1 MALLEILQLIGYSTA
16 AALHAWIAA
25 SLVRR
30 RRLIGRLERVLLVLA
45 SALAAW
51 HASNLLVTLHAML
64 GLSEDRW
71 TIALR
76 LTDTLAVV
84 SVTLTY
90 SLLLH
95 VHLHLWA
102 NARRRPLT
110 WGERARVYL
119 SYLPAAFLVYAL
131 PKLWAGPYEPMFVRL
146 SPMLLPFALWAAYV
160 LCLVAGTDF
169 LIARLSKSGS
179 ERRLMLTL
187 AASFVAIAALIL
199 AVYAFGAGRDT
210 ATGRYLKTL
219 ANLGSLLPTALLAY
233 HIYRYRYLELI
244 LKESLILASFASVVL
259 VVYLYG
265 IRNIALWLTARY
277 DLRAGAVESLLILML
292 ALVAA
297 PLRRWLD
304 KRFRRLFEEEAGLF
318 RDVVARVGK
327 SAGRYGQL
335 PELLRF
341 VEERA
346 VESLG
351 LRGMRLLALASDNA
365 GESGEATARG
375 GGVVVGGPSN
385 GVGSTNVGSTNVGS
399 TNDDSSNGDSMNGD
413 SSNVESL
420 NVESQSRGVSGH
432 EEAAIQ
438 EATGS
443 RLRRGPST
451 SVATFGAENGA
462 GGLVRNAPEAA
473 SEDGWE
479 GGVLALARESG
490 WEPVEGADVLS
501 ARGWALAYPLRRE
514 ERVVG
519 LMLVDADSDALTYEA
534 RASLELLAGQV
545 AIAIEDSRLVEE
557 NVRLERRIAQSERL
571 AALGRM
577 AATVAHEVKNPLSAI
592 KSIAQ
597 VMREDE
603 YLRREYARDLELIVG
618 ETDRLSQSVTQM
630 LSFARTPPPSG
641 SPLPADELLKSIA
654 RLLRRD
660 AAARGVS
667 ISLEVDSASV
677 ELDGARAASLRDAV
691 SNLLLNAL
699 QASPAG
705 GRVRLAA
712 RAEGQA
718 LNVSVTDE
726 GSGVPP
732 EQRERVWEPFFTT
745 KQRGTGLGL
754 AIVRKRIEEAGG
766 HARLAPQRPGEG
778 ARFELSIPLGGMM
791 STE

>member
-1 MALLEILQLIGYSTA
+1 MAFLEILQLIGYSTA

-25 SLVRR
+25 SLVKRR
-30 RRLIGRLERVLLVLA
+30 RVLAPLERVLLVLA
-45 SALAAW
+45 SALGVW
-51 HASNLLVTLHAML
+51 HASNLLVALHAML

-71 TIALR
+71 TVALR

-102 NARRRPLT
+102 DARRRGLT
-110 WGERARVYL
+110 WSERARVYL
-119 SYLPAAFLVYAL
+119 SYVPAAFLVYAA
-131 PKLWAGPYEPMFVRL
+131 PKLWAGAYAPMFVKL
-146 SPMLLPFALWAAYV
+146 SQLLLPFALWASYV

-169 LIARLSKSGS
+169 LIARLSKSQT
-179 ERRLMLTL
+179 ERRLMRTL
-187 AASFVAIAALIL
+187 AASFLAIAALIL
-199 AVYAFGAGRDT
+199 AVYAFGVGQGT
-210 ATGRYLKTL
+210 TTGQYLKTL

-265 IRNIALWLTARY
+265 IRNVALWMTARY
-277 DLRAGAVESLLILML
+277 ELREGAVESLMILLL

-304 KRFRRLFEEEAGLF
+304 KRFRRLFEQEAGLF

-335 PELLRF
+335 PEFLRF

-346 VESLG
+346 SEGLG
-351 LRGMRLLALASDNA
+351 LRRVRLLAASDNE
-365 GESGEATARG
+365 GESGL
-375 GGVVVGGPSN
+375 SF
-385 GVGSTNVGSTNVGS
+385 
-399 TNDDSSNGDSMNGD
+399 
-413 SSNVESL
+413 SL
-420 NVESQSRGVSGH
+420 N
-432 EEAAIQ
+432 
-438 EATGS
+438 GS
-443 RLRRGPST
+443 KGI
-451 SVATFGAENGA
+451 
-462 GGLVRNAPEAA
+462 
-473 SEDGWE
+473 EDAQ
-479 GGVLALARESG
+479 GVLALARETE
-490 WEPVEGADVLS
+490 WEPVEGAGLL
-501 ARGWALAYPLRRE
+501 REHGWELAYPLRRE

-519 LMLVDADSDALTYEA
+519 LMLVDADSDALTFET
-534 RASLELLAGQV
+534 RALLELLAGQV

-557 NVRLERRIAQSERL
+557 NVRLERRISQSERL

-630 LSFARTPPPSG
+630 LSFARTPPPAG
-641 SPLPADELLKSIA
+641 SPLPADELLRTVAQLSQ
-654 RLLRRD
+654 RD
-660 AAARGVS
+660 AAARGIS
-667 ISLEVDSASV
+667 IKLDVDSARV
-677 ELDGARAASLRDAV
+677 ELDGVRASSLRDAV

-699 QASPAG
+699 QASRAG
-705 GRVRLAA
+705 GHVRLAA
-712 RAEGQA
+712 RVENER
-718 LNVSVTDE
+718 LTVSVTDE
-726 GSGVPP
+726 GPGVPA

-766 HARLAPQRPGEG
+766 DARLAPQRPGEG
-778 ARFELSIPLGGMM
+778 ARFELTLPLEGMM
-791 STE
+791 NAE

>member
-1 MALLEILQLIGYSTA
+1 MAFLEILQLIGYSTA

-30 RRLIGRLERVLLVLA
+30 RRVLAPLERVLLVLA
-45 SALAAW
+45 SALGVW
-51 HASNLLVTLHAML
+51 HASNLLVALHAML

-71 TIALR
+71 TVALR

-102 NARRRPLT
+102 DARRRALT
-110 WGERARVYL
+110 WSERARVYL
-119 SYLPAAFLVYAL
+119 SYVPALFLVYAA
-131 PKLWAGPYEPMFVRL
+131 PKLWAGAYAPMFVKL
-146 SPMLLPFALWAAYV
+146 SQLLLPFALWASYV

-169 LIARLSKSGS
+169 LIARLSNSRT
-179 ERRLMLTL
+179 ERRLMRTL

-199 AVYAFGAGRDT
+199 AVYAFGVGRGT
-210 ATGRYLKTL
+210 TTGQYLKTL

-277 DLRAGAVESLLILML
+277 ELREGAVESLLILLL

-304 KRFRRLFEEEAGLF
+304 RRFRRLFEEEAGLF

-327 SAGRYGQL
+327 SAGRYGRL
-335 PELLRF
+335 PEFLRF

-346 VESLG
+346 AESMG
-351 LRGMRLLALASDNA
+351 LRRVRLLAASDNV
-365 GESGEATARG
+365 GESGVAF
-375 GGVVVGGPSN
+375 
-385 GVGSTNVGSTNVGS
+385 
-399 TNDDSSNGDSMNGD
+399 SSNGRKGTEGPPERDATSFDENGT
-413 SSNVESL
+413 
-420 NVESQSRGVSGH
+420 RK
-432 EEAAIQ
+432 
-438 EATGS
+438 
-443 RLRRGPST
+443 ST
-451 SVATFGAENGA
+451 VNAQVATSYSTVGKSSRVDAVASDEVSASVDAVASVDGA
-462 GGLVRNAPEAA
+462 G
-473 SEDGWE
+473 EDGWE
-479 GGVLALARESG
+479 ADVLALARESE
-490 WEPVEGADVLS
+490 WEPVEGAGVL
-501 ARGWALAYPLRRE
+501 REHGWELAYPLRRE

-519 LMLVDADSDALTYEA
+519 LMLVDADADALTFEA
-534 RASLELLAGQV
+534 RSLLELLAGQV

-630 LSFARTPPPSG
+630 LSFARTPPPAG
-641 SPLPADELLKSIA
+641 SPLPADELLRSVA
-654 RLLRRD
+654 QLLQRD
-660 AAARGVS
+660 ASARGVS
-667 ISLEVDSASV
+667 IKLELESAAV
-677 ELDGARAASLRDAV
+677 ELDGACAASLRDAA

-699 QASPAG
+699 QATSAG
-705 GRVRLAA
+705 GRVRLHA
-712 RAEGQA
+712 RAENGRLSVA
-718 LNVSVTDE
+718 VTDD
-726 GSGVPP
+726 GHGVAP
-732 EQRERVWEPFFTT
+732 EHRERIWEPFFTT

-766 HARLAPQRPGEG
+766 EVRLAPPQPGEG
-778 ARFELSIPLGGMM
+778 ARFVLTLPLREGMRDEGGGM
-791 STE
+791 S

>member
-1 MALLEILQLIGYSTA
+1 MAFLEILQLIGYSTA

-25 SLVRR
+25 SLVKR
-30 RRLIGRLERVLLVLA
+30 RRLLAPLERVLLVLA
-45 SALAAW
+45 SVLGVW
-51 HASNLLVTLHAML
+51 HASNLLVALHTML
-64 GLSEDRW
+64 GLSEARW
-71 TIALR
+71 TVALR
-76 LTDTLAVV
+76 LTDTLAVA

-102 NARRRPLT
+102 DARRRPLT
-110 WGERARVYL
+110 WSERARVYL
-119 SYLPAAFLVYAL
+119 SYVPALFLFYAA
-131 PKLWAGPYEPMFVRL
+131 PKLWTGAYAPMFERL
-146 SPMLLPFALWAAYV
+146 SHLLLPFALWASYV

-169 LIARLSKSGS
+169 LIARQSKSKA

-187 AASFVAIAALIL
+187 AGSFVAIAALIL
-199 AVYAFGAGRDT
+199 AVYAFGVGQGT
-210 ATGRYLKTL
+210 TTGQYLKTL

-259 VVYLYG
+259 VAYLYG

-277 DLRAGAVESLLILML
+277 ELREGAVESLLILLL

-304 KRFRRLFEEEAGLF
+304 RRFRRLFEEEAGLF
-318 RDVVARVGK
+318 RDVVARIGK

-335 PELLRF
+335 PEFLRF

-346 VESLG
+346 AEGLG
-351 LRGMRLLALASDNA
+351 LRRVRLLTAASDHE
-365 GESGEATARG
+365 GEP
-375 GGVVVGGPSN
+375 GVSF
-385 GVGSTNVGSTNVGS
+385 
-399 TNDDSSNGDSMNGD
+399 
-413 SSNVESL
+413 SL
-420 NVESQSRGVSGH
+420 NGRKGIEDAQS
-432 EEAAIQ
+432 
-438 EATGS
+438 
-443 RLRRGPST
+443 
-451 SVATFGAENGA
+451 
-462 GGLVRNAPEAA
+462 
-473 SEDGWE
+473 
-479 GGVLALARESG
+479 VLELARESE
-490 WEPVEGADVLS
+490 WEPVEGEGLLQEH
-501 ARGWALAYPLRRE
+501 GWELAYPLRRE

-519 LMLVDADSDALTYEA
+519 LMLVDADSDALTYET
-534 RASLELLAGQV
+534 RALLELLAGQV

-557 NVRLERRIAQSERL
+557 NVRLERRISQSERL

-630 LSFARTPPPSG
+630 LSFARTPPPAG
-641 SPLPADELLKSIA
+641 SPLPADDLLQTVAQLSQ
-654 RLLRRD
+654 RD

-667 ISLEVDSASV
+667 IKLDAGSASV
-677 ELDGARAASLRDAV
+677 ELDGTRAAALRDAA
-691 SNLLLNAL
+691 SNLILNAL
-699 QASPAG
+699 QASPPG
-705 GRVRLAA
+705 GHVRVNARVENERLS
-712 RAEGQA
+712 
-718 LNVSVTDE
+718 VSVTDE
-726 GSGVPP
+726 GTGVPA
-732 EQRERVWEPFFTT
+732 ERRERIWEPFFTT

-766 HARLAPQRPGEG
+766 DVRLAPQRPNEG
-778 ARFELSIPLGGMM
+778 ARFELTLPLGKFQVP
-791 STE
+791 S

>member
-1 MALLEILQLIGYSTA
+1 MAFLEILQLIGYSTA

-30 RRLIGRLERVLLVLA
+30 RRLLAPLERVLLVLA
-45 SALAAW
+45 SVLGVW
-51 HASNLLVTLHAML
+51 HASNLLVALHTML
-64 GLSEDRW
+64 GLSEARW
-71 TIALR
+71 TVALR
-76 LTDTLAVV
+76 LTDTLAVA

-102 NARRRPLT
+102 DARKRPLT
-110 WGERARVYL
+110 WSERARVYL
-119 SYLPAAFLVYAL
+119 SYVPALFLFYAAS
-131 PKLWAGPYEPMFVRL
+131 KLWTGAYAPMFERL
-146 SPMLLPFALWAAYV
+146 SNLLLPFALWASYV

-169 LIARLSKSGS
+169 LIARQSKSQA

-187 AASFVAIAALIL
+187 AGSFVAIAALIL
-199 AVYAFGAGRDT
+199 AVYAFGVGQGT
-210 ATGRYLKTL
+210 TTGQYLKTL

-277 DLRAGAVESLLILML
+277 ELREGAVESLLILLL

-318 RDVVARVGK
+318 RDVVARIGK
-327 SAGRYGQL
+327 SAGQYGQL
-335 PELLRF
+335 PEFLRF

-346 VESLG
+346 AEGLG
-351 LRGMRLLALASDNA
+351 LRRMRLLTAASDSE
-365 GESGEATARG
+365 GESG
-375 GGVVVGGPSN
+375 VSF
-385 GVGSTNVGSTNVGS
+385 
-399 TNDDSSNGDSMNGD
+399 
-413 SSNVESL
+413 SL
-420 NVESQSRGVSGH
+420 NGRKGIEDAQS
-432 EEAAIQ
+432 
-438 EATGS
+438 
-443 RLRRGPST
+443 
-451 SVATFGAENGA
+451 
-462 GGLVRNAPEAA
+462 
-473 SEDGWE
+473 
-479 GGVLALARESG
+479 VLELARESEWESVEGEGLLREHG
-490 WEPVEGADVLS
+490 WE
-501 ARGWALAYPLRRE
+501 LAYPLRRE

-519 LMLVDADSDALTYEA
+519 LMLVDADSDALTYET
-534 RASLELLAGQV
+534 RALLELLAGQV

-557 NVRLERRIAQSERL
+557 NVRLERRISQSERL

-630 LSFARTPPPSG
+630 LSFARTPPPAG
-641 SPLPADELLKSIA
+641 SPLPADDLLQTVAQLSQ
-654 RLLRRD
+654 RD

-667 ISLEVDSASV
+667 IKLDVDSASV
-677 ELDGARAASLRDAV
+677 ELDGIRAAALRDAA
-691 SNLLLNAL
+691 SNLILNAL
-699 QASPAG
+699 QASPPG
-705 GRVRLAA
+705 GRVRVNA
-712 RAEGQA
+712 RVENER
-718 LNVSVTDE
+718 LSVSVTDE
-726 GSGVPP
+726 GSGVPA
-732 EQRERVWEPFFTT
+732 ERRERIWEPFFTT

-766 HARLAPQRPGEG
+766 EARLAPQRPGEG
-778 ARFELSIPLGGMM
+778 ARFELTLPLQERMRDEG
-791 STE
+791 

>member
-1 MALLEILQLIGYSTA
+1 MAFLEILQLIGYSTA

-25 SLVRR
+25 SLVKR
-30 RRLIGRLERVLLVLA
+30 RRLLAPLERVLLVLA
-45 SALAAW
+45 SVLGVW
-51 HASNLLVTLHAML
+51 HASNLLVALHTML

-71 TIALR
+71 TVALR
-76 LTDTLAVV
+76 LTDTLAVA

-102 NARRRPLT
+102 DARRRPLT
-110 WGERARVYL
+110 WSERARVYL
-119 SYLPAAFLVYAL
+119 SYVPALFLFYAA
-131 PKLWAGPYEPMFVRL
+131 PKLWTGAYAPMFERL
-146 SPMLLPFALWAAYV
+146 SQLLLPFALWASYV

-169 LIARLSKSGS
+169 LIARLSKSQS
-179 ERRLMLTL
+179 ERRLMRTL

-199 AVYAFGAGRDT
+199 AVYAFGVGRGT
-210 ATGRYLKTL
+210 TTGQYLKTL

-277 DLRAGAVESLLILML
+277 ELREGAVESLLILML

-318 RDVVARVGK
+318 RDVVARIGK

-335 PELLRF
+335 PEFLRF

-346 VESLG
+346 AEGLG
-351 LRGMRLLALASDNA
+351 LRRMRLLTASDNE
-365 GESGEATARG
+365 GET
-375 GGVVVGGPSN
+375 GVSF
-385 GVGSTNVGSTNVGS
+385 
-399 TNDDSSNGDSMNGD
+399 
-413 SSNVESL
+413 SL
-420 NVESQSRGVSGH
+420 NGRKG
-432 EEAAIQ
+432 I
-438 EATGS
+438 
-443 RLRRGPST
+443 
-451 SVATFGAENGA
+451 
-462 GGLVRNAPEAA
+462 
-473 SEDGWE
+473 EDAQR
-479 GGVLALARESG
+479 VLELARESE
-490 WEPVEGADVLS
+490 WEPVEGEELL
-501 ARGWALAYPLRRE
+501 REHGWELAYPLRRE

-519 LMLVDADSDALTYEA
+519 LMLVDADSDALTFET
-534 RASLELLAGQV
+534 RSLLELLAGQV

-557 NVRLERRIAQSERL
+557 NVRLERRISQSERL

-630 LSFARTPPPSG
+630 LSFARTPPPAG
-641 SPLPADELLKSIA
+641 SPLPADELLQTVAQLSQ
-654 RLLRRD
+654 RD

-667 ISLEVDSASV
+667 IKLDVDSASV
-677 ELDGARAASLRDAV
+677 ELDGTRAAALRDAA
-691 SNLLLNAL
+691 SNLILNAL
-699 QASPAG
+699 QASPSG
-705 GRVRLAA
+705 GRVRVNA
-712 RAEGQA
+712 RVENER
-718 LNVSVTDE
+718 LSVSVTDE
-726 GSGVPP
+726 GSGVPV
-732 EQRERVWEPFFTT
+732 EQRARVWEPFFTT

-766 HARLAPQRPGEG
+766 DARLAPQRPGEG
-778 ARFELSIPLGGMM
+778 ARFELTLPLPG
-791 STE
+791 SAEVRVQSAE